1 MILKETL
8 RKVVRLQKEELKEK
22 ELGVIREGLEEID
35 IKLPYAIIL
44 SGIRRCGKS
53 TLLRQL
59 MNSIKNYNYF
69 NFEDSRAVKF
79 EISDSEKLMDVF
91 EEENGKCDYYF
102 FDEIQNVSQWEK
114 MVRNLLDF
122 GKKCIITGSN
132 ASLLSKELGT
142 RLTGRHLTY
151 ELFPFTYNEML
162 KLKKLNPSLKS
173 FEKYFIMGG
182 FPDFLK
188 FEKTEMLQELFDDIL
203 NRDIIIRHK
212 LKEAKII
219 KDLGVFLLS
228 NVGKEFSYNRI
239 AQLFNIGSTNTVSS
253 YIWYFEESYLFFT
266 VPKFDYSYKKQLVNP
281 KKIYSIDVGLAKAN
295 SASFSEDRGRIL
307 ENLVF
312 LRLRRDYKGIFYFK
326 GKKEC
331 DFIVK
336 DKGKAKEA
344 IQVCYELNE
353 DNQERELGGLKEA
366 MQELKLKK
374 GNIITFNQED
384 KLDGINIIPFWK
396 WVAK

>member
-8 RKVVRLQKEELKEK
+8 RKIVRLQKEELKEK
-22 ELGVIREGLEEID
+22 EIGVIREQLEEIN
-35 IKLPYAIIL
+35 IKLPYATIL

-69 NFEDSRAVKF
+69 NFEDPRAVKF
-79 EISDSEKLMDVF
+79 EISDYGKLIDVF
-91 EEENGKCDYYF
+91 KEENGKCEYYF
-102 FDEIQNVSQWEK
+102 FDEIQNINQWEK
-114 MVRNLLDF
+114 MVRSLLDF

-203 NRDIIIRHK
+203 NRDVIIRHK
-212 LKEAKII
+212 LKEVKIV

-228 NVGKEFSYNRI
+228 NIGKEFSYNRI
-239 AQLFNIGSTNTVSS
+239 AQLLNLGSTNTASS

-295 SASFSEDRGRIL
+295 SASFSEDKGRIL

-331 DFIVK
+331 NFIVK

-353 DNQERELGGLKEA
+353 DNQERELKGLKEA
-366 MQELKLKK
+366 MQKLKLKK
-374 GNIITFNQED
+374 GKIITFNQED
-384 KLDGINIIPFWK
+384 NLEGINVIPFWK
-396 WVAK
+396 WVSK